1 MIVIDA
7 RTRTLLQQTFRRESL
22 SMLRYIGEA
31 FPWTVAA
38 GHPALERVAEIVAE
52 DRAATE
58 ALGRFLFRRR
68 IPPSFSGAYPSG
80 FTTMNFLSLEYLLPR
95 LVDTQR
101 KAVAD
106 LECDVAAVTDADAK
120 VELEKLLAVKR
131 FHLQE
136 LEGLKVPQ
144 GESTK
149 V

>member
-1 MIVIDA
+1 MNVIDP
-7 RTRTLLQQTFRRESL
+7 RTRVLLQQTFRRESL

-38 GHPALERVAEIVAE
+38 GHPALKRFAEIVAE
-52 DRAATE
+52 DRGATE

-101 KAVAD
+101 KALAD
-106 LECDVAAVTDADAK
+106 LESDTAAVTDADAK
-120 VELEKLLAVKR
+120 TELEKLLAVKR
-131 FHLQE
+131 LHLTE
-136 LEGLKVPQ
+136 LEALKVPR

>member
-1 MIVIDA
+1 MSVIDL

-22 SMLRYIGEA
+22 SLLRYIGEA

-38 GHPALERVAEIVAE
+38 GDGALKRVSEIVAE
-52 DRAATE
+52 DRGATE

-80 FTTMNFLSLEYLLPR
+80 FTTLNFLSLEYLLPR

-101 KAVAD
+101 KALAE
-106 LECDVAAVTDADAK
+106 LESDAAAVTDIDAK
-120 VELEKLLAVKR
+120 TELEKLLAVKR
-131 FHLQE
+131 LHLTE
-136 LEGLKVPQ
+136 LEALKVPR

>member
-1 MIVIDA
+1 MNVIDS
-7 RTRTLLQQTFRRESL
+7 RTRVLLQQTFRRESL
-22 SMLRYIGEA
+22 SMLRYIGDA

-52 DRAATE
+52 DRSATE
-58 ALGRFLFRRR
+58 SLGRFLFRRR
-68 IPPSFSGAYPSG
+68 IPPSFSGAYPSS

-106 LECDVAAVTDADAK
+106 LESDIGAVTDGDAK
-120 VELEKLLAVKR
+120 TELEKLLAVKR
-131 FHLQE
+131 FHLKE
-136 LEGLKVPQ
+136 LESLKVPH